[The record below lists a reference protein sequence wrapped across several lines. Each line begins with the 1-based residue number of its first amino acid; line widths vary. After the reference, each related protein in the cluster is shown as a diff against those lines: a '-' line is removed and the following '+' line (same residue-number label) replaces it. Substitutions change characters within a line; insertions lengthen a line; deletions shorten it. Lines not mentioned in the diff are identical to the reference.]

1 MDAYTVAIAL
11 SLLIYLVV
19 GNLAGRKVKKLDDY
33 LVAGRNAPTL
43 LILGTLVA
51 STIGTN
57 SFLGDTHMAYNGYA
71 SLIIASVPISVM
83 GYLLGGLFFG
93 RYLRRAGTRTVAEYF
108 GRRFAS
114 RRIRV
119 LAGVIVMLGVGGYLM
134 TVNMGAALILS
145 QVTDLNYVGAL
156 VLVWFGYSAFTFY
169 AGSQGV
175 VITDTIMFLFF
186 SIVGLVALSFIVSA
200 AGGWFATVDG
210 LATFEL
216 RPGII
221 GASSYTGTDANWSSP
236 TEAWIWSLIFA
247 VSWGIV
253 FAISPWQSS
262 RYLMARDEHVVIRSA
277 CITTLVLGFLWTVV
291 YFSGAAIAL
300 SNATIEGSPPMI
312 WAALNIMPTI
322 AGAILLAGILAAGLS
337 SASTFLT
344 LTGFAITNDVIR
356 ESSLDESRRLFLTRM
371 TIFGVGFV
379 ALAVALVAPPEIF
392 WITTFIAQV
401 FAASWGPVAFLSVW
415 SKSVT
420 EAGAFWGMA
429 VGIVSCSV
437 LKLISVLNVVTY
449 PVYLD
454 PILVSATI
462 SLFTIIAVSRG
473 GTIRE
478 EERVYRDKLHVAPPE
493 LADRKQARLT
503 MIWPKVLILW
513 GIVATVGLVVFYAR
527 PYQLAT
533 GQVSAGGPWLVW
545 SSELGLSLT
554 IGGLY
559 TISGLIAFWAVRRF
573 YATGA

>member
-1 MDAYTVAIAL
+1 MDAYTIAIAI

-57 SFLGDTHMAYNGYA
+57 SFLGDTHMAYDGYA
-71 SLIIASVPISVM
+71 SLIIASIPISVM

-145 QVTDLNYVGAL
+145 QVTDLTYIGSL

-186 SIVGLVALSFIVSA
+186 SVVGLVALSFIVGA
-200 AGGWFATVDG
+200 AGGWFATVEG
-210 LATFEL
+210 LATFEP
-216 RPGII
+216 RPGIL
-221 GASSYTGTDANWSSP
+221 GASTYTGADANWSSP
-236 TEAWIWSLIFA
+236 AEAWTWCLIFA

-277 CITTLVLGFLWTVV
+277 CITTLVLGLLWTVV

-344 LTGFAITNDVIR
+344 LTGFAITNDVIQQ
-356 ESSLDESRRLFLTRM
+356 SALDESRRLFLTRM

-429 VGIVSCSV
+429 IGIVCCSV
-437 LKLISVLNVVTY
+437 LKLISVLNVVTF
-449 PVYLD
+449 PVYFD
-454 PILVSATI
+454 PILVSATV
-462 SLFTIIAVSRG
+462 SFFTIIVVSHG
-473 GTIRE
+473 GTIGE
-478 EERVYRDKLHVAPPE
+478 EERNYREMLHVAPPE

-513 GIVATVGLVVFYAR
+513 GITATVGLVVLYAR

-533 GQVSAGGPWLVW
+533 GQLSVGGPWLVW
-545 SSELGLSLT
+545 SGELGLSLA

-559 TISGLIAFWAVRRF
+559 VFGGLIAYWAVRRF
-573 YATGA
+573 YATGT